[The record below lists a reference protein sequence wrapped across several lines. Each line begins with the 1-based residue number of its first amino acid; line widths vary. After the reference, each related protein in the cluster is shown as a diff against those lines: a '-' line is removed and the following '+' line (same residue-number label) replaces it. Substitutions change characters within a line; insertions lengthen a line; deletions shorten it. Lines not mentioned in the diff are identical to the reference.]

1 MTKTAIWWQGA
12 RPFSLT
18 VSIIPPVLG
27 GILAAI
33 DQPSLKF
40 NWFYFILALLGCV
53 IAHIGSNLISDYYD
67 YRKRV
72 DREGTF
78 GSSGVLVEK
87 LLTPKQVLR
96 GAWIAFG
103 ISGLIGLYF
112 LLTIPNSMTLLWII
126 AIGAIFAVF
135 YTAGPIQFKYHALGD
150 IAVFVSFGSAMTLG
164 AYFVQTSQLSW
175 SPVLYALP
183 LALLV
188 DAVLHSNNLRDI
200 ENDKKVKI
208 TTLAMA
214 IGESGSKK
222 MYYFLVFGAYILTVL
237 LVLLAGMPA
246 VTLVTILSLPL
257 AIKVAKIVHNK
268 DKIDPKQFVMI
279 DAATAQLHSAYGVLF
294 IVALLVQHF
303 IVA

>member
-1 MTKTAIWWQGA
+1 M
-12 RPFSLT
+12 F
-18 VSIIPPVLG
+18 
-27 GILAAI
+27 
-33 DQPSLKF
+33 
-40 NWFYFILALLGCV
+40 
-53 IAHIGSNLISDYYD
+53 IAHIGSKFNLRIITIIEKEWTVKEHSAQA
-67 YRKRV
+67 V
-72 DREGTF
+72 F
-78 GSSGVLVEK
+78 LVEK

-126 AIGAIFAVF
+126 AIGAVFAVF

-294 IVALLVQHF
+294 IMALLVQHF